1 QTWHGTPLKKMLN
14 DVESFEGRDANYKN
28 RVNNAIKYWDYLVSP
43 SPYASRCFRSAFEFH
58 KEILEVGYPRNDIFY
73 NEDIAYINNK
83 KEKIKQRLGIQDELN
98 KAKKHIIKLQIDL
111 QQMKEQLS
119 KDYILILRPHIIIS
133 NALQLDSSLDN
144 FVING
149 NKYND
154 ISDLFLI
161 TDICIT
167 DYSSVMFDF
176 ANTKKPMLFFTYDL
190 EYYRDSLRGFYFD
203 FENEAP
209 GPLIKTNDS
218 LIKSIKNI
226 E

>member
-1 QTWHGTPLKKMLN
+1 
-14 DVESFEGRDANYKN
+14 
-28 RVNNAIKYWDYLVSP
+28 
-43 SPYASRCFRSAFEFH
+43 
-58 KEILEVGYPRNDIFY
+58 
-73 NEDIAYINNK
+73 
-83 KEKIKQRLGIQDELN
+83 
-98 KAKKHIIKLQIDL
+98 
-111 QQMKEQLS
+111 
-119 KDYILILRPHIIIS
+119 
-133 NALQLDSSLDN
+133 DN

-190 EYYRDSLRGFYFD
+190 EHYRDSLRGFYFD

-226 E
+226 EQIQQQYQMKYEKFYDKFCSYEKGTAAQSIIHNFFK